1 MAKVNP
7 ETDHASGSM
16 GSGKHGSS
24 FNLDGLTG
32 KDGEYQM
39 VVKVS

>member
-7 ETDHASGSM
+7 ETDDVSGSE
-16 GSGKHGSS
+16 GHGSS

-39 VVKVS
+39 VVKF

>member
-7 ETDHASGSM
+7 ETDDVSEATGSEKR
-16 GSGKHGSS
+16 SSS
-24 FNLDGLTG
+24 FNFDGITG

-39 VVKVS
+39 VVKF